1 MMKLIT
7 QKICMTKDLGIHG
20 NLFGGILL
28 SWLDEAGAAL
38 ATEFCHSPNV
48 VTLKIEEMLFKR
60 PVKTGQQ
67 IRIYGEIDELGRSS
81 VRLRIEARKYNLYS
95 GEETVV
101 CTTRITFVRID
112 EDGMPTPIGDTV
124 RKRYL
129 DSKSLEIS

>member
-1 MMKLIT
+1 MKLIT

-28 SWLDEAGAAL
+28 SWLDEAGDAL

>member
-1 MMKLIT
+1 MKLIT

>member
-1 MMKLIT
+1 MKLIT

-28 SWLDEAGAAL
+28 SWLDDAGAAL